1 MIGEGR
7 IKFFPSFFLIEK
19 YGKLVRWYCMSDYTY
34 KGDSFIPTIGTIQN
48 KEYYKTLK
56 IK

>member
-34 KGDSFIPTIGTIQN
+34 KGDKFYPYNRDNTKQVIP
-48 KEYYKTLK
+48 
-56 IK
+56 